1 MNPTVRRPPGAI
13 KRRVHPKNAQRRSS
27 GERRRLRAA
36 AGNNVSISINGGAAW
51 ASGSSPTASQQQQ
64 QRAVIR
70 WMPITPHNTDDDQ
83 VLHANENDLEL
94 MEASIL
100 EESQLNLRMPERS
113 ITPEPLLVDPMQPS
127 CMVEVG
133 IADVFQ
139 RQKPSTEFSPVA
151 PHSRTKMAVWG
162 ESPSVVTATSR
173 AANDD
178 VDHEEEEEEEEE
190 DVDSRLHA
198 EAQELMNPNF
208 QSEYSEECMDSL
220 QIYYGS
226 QLKAH
231 RRSIDERLFET
242 GELEPVPGVNI
253 SDATLLN
260 ESRWGK
266 RRRSIPR
273 SLGRSL
279 DGLSLNKQP
288 PGMENGDA
296 AGVFVDD
303 DAESASA
310 SLSESG
316 ILRELE
322 LEAESSDDESDDG
335 DSSMGEYEAEE
346 NFYSDDSDFF
356 EDNDTQ
362 YSDDFDDSDAEI
374 IEYANDEFMDEDEGD
389 LVATS
394 PRLGLGDQV
403 NGLALDLI
411 GLAGAPGEGKAA
423 MSPVGKRQLAKPTT
437 EVQWVMRTV
446 AQSLKESGES
456 AA

>member
-1 MNPTVRRPPGAI
+1 MNPTARRPPGAI

-27 GERRRLRAA
+27 GERRKLRAA
-36 AGNNVSISINGGAAW
+36 AGINGGVSIDGGAAW
-51 ASGSSPTASQQQQ
+51 TSATSPTASQQQQ
-64 QRAVIR
+64 RPAIR
-70 WMPITPHNTDDDQ
+70 WMPITPHNADDDQ
-83 VLHANENDLEL
+83 VLHANEDDLEL
-94 MEASIL
+94 IEASIL
-100 EESQLNLRMPERS
+100 EESQLNLRLPERS
-113 ITPEPLLVDPMQPS
+113 ITPEPLLVDPTQPIS
-127 CMVEVG
+127 AGEAG
-133 IADVFQ
+133 IADAFQ
-139 RQKPSTEFSPVA
+139 RQKPSAEFSPVA
-151 PHSRTKMAVWG
+151 PHSRTKLAAWG
-162 ESPSVVTATSR
+162 ESPSMATTISR
-173 AANDD
+173 AANGE
-178 VDHEEEEEEEEE
+178 VEHEEEEE

-231 RRSIDERLFET
+231 RSSIGGRLFET
-242 GELEPVPGVNI
+242 GEAEPVPGVGV

-279 DGLSLNKQP
+279 DGLSLDKQST
-288 PGMENGDA
+288 GTENGDG
-296 AGVFVDD
+296 AGAFADD
-303 DAESASA
+303 DVESASA

-322 LEAESSDDESDDG
+322 LEAESSDDESGDG

-394 PRLGLGDQV
+394 PRLGLGHHM
-403 NGLALDLI
+403 NGLALDPI
-411 GLAGAPGEGKAA
+411 GLIGAPGEGKTPT
-423 MSPVGKRQLAKPTT
+423 SPAGKRQLAKPTT

-446 AQSLKESGES
+446 AQSLMESGES